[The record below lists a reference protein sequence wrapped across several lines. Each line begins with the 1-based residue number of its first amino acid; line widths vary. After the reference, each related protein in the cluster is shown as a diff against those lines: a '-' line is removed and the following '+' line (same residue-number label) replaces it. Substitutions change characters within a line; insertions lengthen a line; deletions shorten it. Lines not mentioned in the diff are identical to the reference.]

1 MAYSVPAQ
9 DIGFTISRIGSTAKE
24 SLNIDGLSFPKN
36 IPEPV
41 FAEEAEMYFT
51 SDQVKDSQVIRS
63 LLPSYG
69 TPTHCL
75 LVSTPRFPRKEMLL
89 TSAQSDNAQLEAAL
103 SEAKSQLNA
112 LKAKKNQYIMNR
124 MTNEVAEAN
133 QQISEVLTQVI
144 KLDLSLKTRNE
155 NEDRPEI
162 RSLYVKEVERL
173 LYALE
178 DVAMEFQR
186 DKRKEDYDTLED
198 NISLLTGLMEQ
209 YRDTPSLENKRQLSE
224 CYYKILDIYDV

>member
-1 MAYSVPAQ
+1 
-9 DIGFTISRIGSTAKE
+9 
-24 SLNIDGLSFPKN
+24 
-36 IPEPV
+36 
-41 FAEEAEMYFT
+41 
-51 SDQVKDSQVIRS
+51 
-63 LLPSYG
+63 
-69 TPTHCL
+69 
-75 LVSTPRFPRKEMLL
+75 MLL

-124 MTNEVAEAN
+124 MTNEVAETN

-224 CYYKILDIYDV
+224 CYYKMLDIYDV